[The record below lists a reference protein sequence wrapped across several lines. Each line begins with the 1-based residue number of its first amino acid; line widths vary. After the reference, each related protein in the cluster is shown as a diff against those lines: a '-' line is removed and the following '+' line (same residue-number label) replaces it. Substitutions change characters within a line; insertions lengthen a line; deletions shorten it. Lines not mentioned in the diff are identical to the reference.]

1 MDGVSKEKEKTVEEL
16 IQELAQERAKNCH
29 LKNLL
34 DKASSEAAHYKRTLS
49 DYKENDK
56 KREQKDEARRK
67 EVDDLRLELD
77 VQTYAKRFVAMGA
90 GEYQAEEIARQMLT
104 GDMESFHE
112 NVKSLIADVEKRET
126 DKAIQKFLADRPETY
141 AGNGNMEIEP
151 AAVRFAKQYASRQ
164 VVDAGSLQRFE

>member
-1 MDGVSKEKEKTVEEL
+1 MDKNKKPTVEEL
-16 IQELAQERAKNCH
+16 TAELAQEKAKNAH

-34 DKASSEAAHYKRTLS
+34 DRALSEKAHLKRVFA
-49 DYKENDK
+49 DREEDEK
-56 KREQKDEARRK
+56 KREQKDEARKK

-77 VQTYAKRFVAMGA
+77 VQKYAKKFIVMGMN
-90 GEYQAEEIARQMLT
+90 EHQADETARLMLT
-104 GDMESFHE
+104 GDMESFNE
-112 NVKSLIADVEKRET
+112 NIKGLISEVEKKET

>member
-1 MDGVSKEKEKTVEEL
+1 MDKNKKPT
-16 IQELAQERAKNCH
+16 IQELEQELVQEKAKNAH

-34 DKASSEAAHYKRTLS
+34 DRALSEKAHLKRVFA
-49 DYKENDK
+49 DREEDEK
-56 KREQKDEARRK
+56 KREQKDEARKK

-77 VQTYAKRFVAMGA
+77 VQKYAKKFIVMGMN
-90 GEYQAEEIARQMLT
+90 EHQADETARLMLI
-104 GDMESFHE
+104 GDMESFNE
-112 NVKSLIADVEKRET
+112 NIKGLISEVEKKET

>member
-1 MDGVSKEKEKTVEEL
+1 MDGANKEKTNEEL

-34 DKASSEAAHYKRTLS
+34 DKVSSEAAHYKRTLS
-49 DYKENDK
+49 DYKEDEK
-56 KREQKDEARRK
+56 KREKKEEARRK

-90 GEYQAEEIARQMLT
+90 SEYQAEEIARQMLT

-126 DKAIQKFLADRPETY
+126 DKAIQKFLSDRPEIN
-141 AGNGNMEIEP
+141 AGNGNTEIESG
-151 AAVRFAKQYASRQ
+151 AIRRAKQYASHQ
-164 VVDAGSLQRFE
+164 AVDADALDQFK

>member
-1 MDGVSKEKEKTVEEL
+1 MDKNKKPTVEEL
-16 IQELAQERAKNCH
+16 TAELAQEKAKNAH

-34 DKASSEAAHYKRTLS
+34 DRALSEKAHFRRVLADREE
-49 DYKENDK
+49 DEK
-56 KREQKDEARRK
+56 KREQKEEVRRK
-67 EVDDLRLELD
+67 EVNDLRLELD

-112 NVKSLIADVEKRET
+112 NIKNLIADVEKRET
-126 DKAIQKFLADRPETY
+126 DKAIQKFLSDRPETY
-141 AGNGNMEIEP
+141 AGNGDMEIEP

-164 VVDAGSLQRFE
+164 ALDAGSLQRFE

>member
-1 MDGVSKEKEKTVEEL
+1 MDKNKKPTVEEL
-16 IQELAQERAKNCH
+16 TAELAQEKAKNAH

-34 DKASSEAAHYKRTLS
+34 DRALSEKAHLKRVFA
-49 DYKENDK
+49 DREEDEK
-56 KREQKDEARRK
+56 KREQKDEAQKK

-77 VQTYAKRFVAMGA
+77 VQKYAKKFIVMGMN
-90 GEYQAEEIARQMLT
+90 EHQADETARLMLT
-104 GDMESFHE
+104 GDMESFNE
-112 NVKSLIADVEKRET
+112 NIKGLISEVEKKET

-141 AGNGNMEIEP
+141 TGNGNMEIEP

>member
-1 MDGVSKEKEKTVEEL
+1 MDKNKKPTVEEL
-16 IQELAQERAKNCH
+16 TAELAQEKAKNAH

-34 DKASSEAAHYKRTLS
+34 DRALSEKAHLKRVFA
-49 DYKENDK
+49 DREEDEK
-56 KREQKDEARRK
+56 KREQKDEARK
-67 EVDDLRLELD
+67 KKVDDLRLELD
-77 VQTYAKRFVAMGA
+77 VQKYAKKFIVMGMN
-90 GEYQAEEIARQMLT
+90 EHQADETARLMLT
-104 GDMESFHE
+104 GDMESFNE
-112 NVKSLIADVEKRET
+112 NIKGLISEVEKKET

>member
-1 MDGVSKEKEKTVEEL
+1 MDKNKKPTVEEL
-16 IQELAQERAKNCH
+16 TAELAQEKAKNAH

-34 DKASSEAAHYKRTLS
+34 DRALSEKAHLKRVFA
-49 DYKENDK
+49 DREEDEK
-56 KREQKDEARRK
+56 KREQKDEAQKK

-77 VQTYAKRFVAMGA
+77 VQKYAKKFIVMGMN
-90 GEYQAEEIARQMLT
+90 EHQADETARLMLT
-104 GDMESFHE
+104 GDMESFNE
-112 NVKSLIADVEKRET
+112 NIKGLISEVEKKET

>member
-1 MDGVSKEKEKTVEEL
+1 MDKNKKPTVEEL
-16 IQELAQERAKNCH
+16 TAELAQEKAKNAH

-34 DKASSEAAHYKRTLS
+34 DRALSEKAHLKRVFA
-49 DYKENDK
+49 DREEDEK
-56 KREQKDEARRK
+56 KREQKDEARKK

-77 VQTYAKRFVAMGA
+77 IQKYAKKFIVMGMN
-90 GEYQAEEIARQMLT
+90 EHQADETARLMLT
-104 GDMESFHE
+104 GDMESFNE
-112 NVKSLIADVEKRET
+112 NIKGLISEVEKKET

>member
-1 MDGVSKEKEKTVEEL
+1 MDKNKKPT
-16 IQELAQERAKNCH
+16 IQELEQELVQEKAKNAH

-34 DKASSEAAHYKRTLS
+34 DRALSEKAHLKRVFA
-49 DYKENDK
+49 DREEDEK
-56 KREQKDEARRK
+56 KREQKDEARKK

-77 VQTYAKRFVAMGA
+77 VQKYAKKFIVMGMN
-90 GEYQAEEIARQMLT
+90 EHQADETARLMLT
-104 GDMESFHE
+104 GDMESFNE
-112 NVKSLIADVEKRET
+112 YIKGLISEVEKKET

>member
-1 MDGVSKEKEKTVEEL
+1 MDKNKKPTVEEL
-16 IQELAQERAKNCH
+16 TAELAQEKAKNAH

-34 DKASSEAAHYKRTLS
+34 DRALSEKAHLKRVFA
-49 DYKENDK
+49 DREEDEK
-56 KREQKDEARRK
+56 KREQKDEARKK

-77 VQTYAKRFVAMGA
+77 VQKYAKKFIVMGMN
-90 GEYQAEEIARQMLT
+90 EHQADETARLMLT
-104 GDMESFHE
+104 GDMESFNE
-112 NVKSLIADVEKRET
+112 NIKGLISEVEKKET

-151 AAVRFAKQYASRQ
+151 AAVRFAKQYANRQ

>member
-1 MDGVSKEKEKTVEEL
+1 MDKNKKPTVEEL
-16 IQELAQERAKNCH
+16 TAELVQEKAKNAH

-34 DKASSEAAHYKRTLS
+34 DRALSEKAHFRRVLADREE
-49 DYKENDK
+49 DEK
-56 KREQKDEARRK
+56 KREQKEEARRK

-90 GEYQAEEIARQMLT
+90 SEYQAEEIARQMLT

>member
-1 MDGVSKEKEKTVEEL
+1 MDKNKKPTVEEL
-16 IQELAQERAKNCH
+16 TAELAQEKAKNAH

-34 DKASSEAAHYKRTLS
+34 DRASSEKAHLKRVFA
-49 DYKENDK
+49 DREEDEK
-56 KREQKDEARRK
+56 KREQKDEARKK

-77 VQTYAKRFVAMGA
+77 VQKYAKKFIVMGMN
-90 GEYQAEEIARQMLT
+90 EHQADETARLMLT
-104 GDMESFHE
+104 GDMESFNE
-112 NVKSLIADVEKRET
+112 NIKGLISEVEKKET

>member
-1 MDGVSKEKEKTVEEL
+1 MDKNKKPTVEEL
-16 IQELAQERAKNCH
+16 TAELAQEKAKNAH

-34 DKASSEAAHYKRTLS
+34 DRALSEKAHFKRVLT
-49 DYKENDK
+49 DHEEDEK

-67 EVDDLRLELD
+67 EVNDLRLELD

-90 GEYQAEEIARQMLT
+90 SEYQAEEIARQMLT

-112 NVKSLIADVEKRET
+112 NVKSLIADVEKREA

>member
-1 MDGVSKEKEKTVEEL
+1 MDKNKKPTVEEL
-16 IQELAQERAKNCH
+16 TAELAQEKAKNAH
-29 LKNLL
+29 LKDLL
-34 DKASSEAAHYKRTLS
+34 DRALSEKAHLKRVFA
-49 DYKENDK
+49 DREEDEK
-56 KREQKDEARRK
+56 KREQKDEARKK

-77 VQTYAKRFVAMGA
+77 VQKYAKKFIVMGMN
-90 GEYQAEEIARQMLT
+90 EHQADETARLMLT
-104 GDMESFHE
+104 GDMESFNE
-112 NVKSLIADVEKRET
+112 NIKGLISEVEKKET

>member
-1 MDGVSKEKEKTVEEL
+1 MDKNKKPT
-16 IQELAQERAKNCH
+16 IQELEQEFVQEKAKNAH

-34 DKASSEAAHYKRTLS
+34 DRALSEKTHLKRVFA
-49 DYKENDK
+49 DREEDEK
-56 KREQKDEARRK
+56 KREQKDEARKK

-77 VQTYAKRFVAMGA
+77 VQKYAKKFIVMGMN
-90 GEYQAEEIARQMLT
+90 EHQADETARLMLT
-104 GDMESFHE
+104 GDMESFNE
-112 NVKSLIADVEKRET
+112 NIKGLISEVEKKET